1 MDLNSESRRCR
12 GCLCDSSSESKQIR
26 DRDLVNEEN
35 PEWTIDFDAIIRTH
49 LARRPSRVRPG
60 LGFAIPMSEE
70 EWWGFPRMPG
80 WKYEYSI
87 REGAVTQIRPF
98 GPHYRITVERR
109 AVTAPCEIR
118 SVRWRDV
125 PALRRAFAEAFAD
138 YTDYIYSAPEQI
150 LRLGGA
156 LLRKFFARAKD
167 DLCRQASCLAIDPD
181 NPIRVV
187 GAALLAPANG
197 VVRRLPES
205 VTQLQPV
212 FVVPGWQ
219 RRGVATALVS
229 EVLRRLW
236 NAGQESLVSGCS
248 DYNVVSKRWHLA
260 FGVTEERCYYAW
272 RPLFYWVRNEISR
285 RAYLEK
291 TRGIP
296 FESLDRANLERWFIA
311 LADEWDAL
319 ERESPGLIKGTRE
332 IRVIL

>member
-12 GCLCDSSSESKQIR
+12 GCLCDSSSESKQTR

-35 PEWTIDFDAIIRTH
+35 PEWTIDYDAIIRTH

-60 LGFAIPMSEE
+60 LGFAIPMGEE

-98 GPHYRITVERR
+98 GPHYRITGERR

-125 PALRRAFAEAFAD
+125 PALAFAEAFAD

-212 FVVPGWQ
+212 FVVPGWR
-219 RRGVATALVS
+219 RRGVATALD
-229 EVLRRLW
+229 ENEFLLRDCK
-236 NAGQESLVSGCS
+236 QISVT
-248 DYNVVSKRWHLA
+248 SKVW
-260 FGVTEERCYYAW
+260 
-272 RPLFYWVRNEISR
+272 
-285 RAYLEK
+285 
-291 TRGIP
+291 
-296 FESLDRANLERWFIA
+296 
-311 LADEWDAL
+311 
-319 ERESPGLIKGTRE
+319 
-332 IRVIL
+332 